1 MRVLIID
8 DEPVIRGVIQRLLVR
23 VGHEVLA
30 AAGPDTALRLL
41 ADQMVDVVLLDRR
54 MPKLSGEALYLV
66 LIHRWP
72 QLKGRVVLMS
82 GAPLDLEGGL
92 PAELGGCHFLGKPF
106 TVDQLLGVLAE
117 IAKQFANE
125 SRDTA

>member
-117 IAKQFANE
+117 IARQFANE

>member
-1 MRVLIID
+1 MRVLVID
-8 DEPVIRGVIQRLLVR
+8 DEPVIRGVIQRLLAR
-23 VGHEVLA
+23 IGHEVLA

-41 ADQMVDVVLLDRR
+41 ADAPVDAVLLDRR

-72 QLKGRVVLMS
+72 YLKGRVVLMS

-92 PAELGGCHFLGKPF
+92 PAELGSCHFLGKPF
-106 TVDQLLGVLAE
+106 TVDQLLAVLGE
-117 IAKQFANE
+117 IERQVAKE
-125 SRDTA
+125 DRDTA

>member
-1 MRVLIID
+1 
-8 DEPVIRGVIQRLLVR
+8 GVIQRLLVR

-41 ADQMVDVVLLDRR
+41 ADEMVDVVLLDRR

-72 QLKGRVVLMS
+72 RLQGRVVLMS

-92 PAELGGCHFLGKPF
+92 PAELGSCHFLGKPF
-106 TVDQLLGVLAE
+106 TVDQLLGVLGE
-117 IAKQFANE
+117 IERQFANE

>member
-1 MRVLIID
+1 MRVLVID

-41 ADQMVDVVLLDRR
+41 ADQTVDVVLLDRR

-66 LIHRWP
+66 LVHRWP

-106 TVDQLLGVLAE
+106 TVDQLLAVLAE
-117 IAKQFANE
+117 IARQFANE

>member
-8 DEPVIRGVIQRLLVR
+8 DEPVIRGVVQRLLTR
-23 VGHEVLA
+23 LGHTVLV

-41 ADQMVDVVLLDRR
+41 ADGEMDAILLDRR

-66 LIHRWP
+66 LVHRWP
-72 QLKGRVVLMS
+72 YLKGRVVLMS

-92 PAELGGCHFLGKPF
+92 PAELGSCHFLGKPF
-106 TVDQLLGVLAE
+106 TADQLVAILGE
-117 IAKQFANE
+117 ISLQTSRQA
-125 SRDTA
+125 RDTA

>member
-8 DEPVIRGVIQRLLVR
+8 DEPVIRGVVQRLLVR
-23 VGHEVLA
+23 LGHEVLA

-41 ADQMVDVVLLDRR
+41 ADSEVDAVLLDRR

-72 QLKGRVVLMS
+72 YLKERVVLMS

-106 TVDQLLGVLAE
+106 TADQLIAVLTE
-117 IAKQFANE
+117 ISLQHSRQA
-125 SRDTA
+125 RDTA